1 MIGALLGISLV
12 LLGQAPLAEE
22 GRHTPHQEP
31 RGGAAQDQQL
41 EPVELSRHESGVRLG
56 QFRAAEHW
64 SVKGIVLSG
73 LGVLWHPDATPAVAE
88 ALASNDDR
96 LRVQGLEA
104 LRRMGD
110 DALRAVATSEL
121 LDVLTK
127 ESVQEKNDLFAARVQ
142 EVLTRIFP
150 DAGADSRSEWQA
162 HWRKLQPTYAPPTWR
177 GPGDPQGEGRSSAA
191 SAVDRALDLS
201 TAGLEVCFVIDATGS
216 MQTLLDAVVHSAQET
231 SGILAGFASELRL
244 ATVIYRDLEDMP
256 GGSDVVE
263 PLTKKLD
270 QAYKALAKVVAG
282 GGGDIPEAIEAGIE
296 HALSLADLG
305 WSRDANKLLIVMG
318 DAPAHDTRLSRA
330 VELARAASTDM
341 GLFPDAT
348 DQRRKLERAGRKV
361 APRSGEKLEGRPFV
375 VSCIGVMH
383 PNTGGGP
390 QQDRNQL
397 ASHLRQ
403 IAEAGKGMY
412 GELEVDSLAQGAS
425 GTRQLVQ
432 MVVQM
437 SFGLR
442 YEREVKRFLDTY
454 FEYRDAGLY

>member
-1 MIGALLGISLV
+1 MNSV
-12 LLGQAPLAEE
+12 LLCTSLLLIGQASA
-22 GRHTPHQEP
+22 
-31 RGGAAQDQQL
+31 AAQGLATPRPGAQTAAAED
-41 EPVELSRHESGVRLG
+41 ERVELSRRESGIRLG
-56 QFRAAEHW
+56 QFRAAQHW
-64 SVKGIVLSG
+64 SVKSVVLSG

-88 ALASNDDR
+88 ALASKDDR

-110 DALRAVATSEL
+110 DALRAVATAEL
-121 LDVLTK
+121 LEVLTK

-162 HWRKLQPTYAPPTWR
+162 HWRKLQPTYDLPTWR
-177 GPGDPQGEGRSSAA
+177 GPGDPQGDGRSSAA

-201 TAGLEVCFVIDATGS
+201 TAGLEICFVIDATGS

-231 SGILAGFASELRL
+231 SAILAGFASELRL

-305 WSRDANKLLIVMG
+305 WSKEANKLLIVMG
-318 DAPAHDTRLSRA
+318 DAPAHDARLPRA

-341 GLFPDAT
+341 GVFPDAT

-361 APRSGEKLEGRPFV
+361 APRSGKNDVEGRPFV

-383 PNTGGGP
+383 PSTGGGP
-390 QQDRNQL
+390 QQDRNLL

-403 IAEAGKGMY
+403 IADAGKGMY
-412 GELEVDSLAQGAS
+412 GELEVDTLAQDAA

-432 MVVQM
+432 MVVEM
-437 SFGLR
+437 SFGER
-442 YEREVKRFLDTY
+442 YEGEVKRFLDTY
-454 FEYRDAGLY
+454 FEYREAGLY